1 MAIIKQENILKVLA
15 GFNPWWKT
23 GAVAPAFLKSY
34 KRISYYETLEK
45 ISHTTIR
52 RNVILSG
59 GRRVGKTTIIYQV
72 IDNLL
77 KQGVAPEQIVFISL
91 EHPILKLSSMDG
103 I

>member
-45 ISHTTIR
+45 FLIPLYVATSFFPVPDVSVKQPLYIR
-52 RNVILSG
+52 LS
-59 GRRVGKTTIIYQV
+59 IIC
-72 IDNLL
+72 
-77 KQGVAPEQIVFISL
+77 
-91 EHPILKLSSMDG
+91 
-103 I
+103 